1 MKIYNKQLFFI
12 GIEENEL
19 ANEYAVIVESYGKIC
34 ELIVDPPHKLIVD
47 NFEWHASLLR
57 RLLGN
62 KLLTWN

>member
-1 MKIYNKQLFFI
+1 MYIKQLFLI

-19 ANEYAVIVESYGKIC
+19 ENEYWVLVESYGKIC
-34 ELIVDPPHKLIVD
+34 ELINDLPHKLIAD

-57 RLLGN
+57 RMFGN